1 MTCQTCDNNAPI
13 MSERHPILSVRDLTV
28 RFAGVEQPILDSVS
42 FEVGKGEVVALVGE
56 SGSGKSVTALSIMR
70 LLPPGATVSATAVDF
85 SGQDL
90 QNLSAGEFDHL
101 RGGRLSMLFQQPQAM
116 LDPTS
121 RVGAQVGEPLYYHN
135 GIHGRENRRQVVE
148 LLGEVG
154 IPDPSAR
161 ADCYSF
167 ELSGGMAQRVMMA
180 AALSAGPELLIAD
193 EPTTALDVTIQ
204 AQILRLLDAERRRR
218 QLAVLLITHDLS
230 IVSAVADRII
240 VMYAGRIVEEGPTA
254 RVLKQPSHPY
264 TQALIRCS
272 LFQTDAQGKLF
283 SLPHGTVHA
292 RDLTAGCRF
301 HPRCPVAQ
309 AHGCLD
315 HCVVEEP
322 HLCETDTNCGCKTRC
337 WATSSEHQDAC
348 EGVPA

>member
-1 MTCQTCDNNAPI
+1 
-13 MSERHPILSVRDLTV
+13 
-28 RFAGVEQPILDSVS
+28 
-42 FEVGKGEVVALVGE
+42 
-56 SGSGKSVTALSIMR
+56 
-70 LLPPGATVSATAVDF
+70 
-85 SGQDL
+85 
-90 QNLSAGEFDHL
+90 
-101 RGGRLSMLFQQPQAM
+101 MLFQQPQAM

-193 EPTTALDVTIQ
+193 EPTTALDVTVQ
-204 AQILRLLDAERRRR
+204 AQILRLLDTERRRR
-218 QLAVLLITHDLS
+218 RLAVLLITHDLS
-230 IVSAVADRII
+230 VVSAVADRIV
-240 VMYAGRIVEEGPTA
+240 VMYAGRIVEEGPA
-254 RVLKQPSHPY
+254 AKVLKHPSHPY
-264 TQALIRCS
+264 TQALIHCS
-272 LFQTDAQGKLF
+272 HFQTDAQGKLF
-283 SLPHGTVHA
+283 SLPHGAVHA
-292 RDLTAGCRF
+292 RDLTVGCRF

-309 AHGCLD
+309 VHGCLD
-315 HCVVEEP
+315 HCVIEEP
-322 HLCETDTNCGCKTRC
+322 HLCETGTDCGCKARC
-337 WATSSEHQDAC
+337 WANSSEHRDVC

>member
-1 MTCQTCDNNAPI
+1 MTCQTCDSKTHA
-13 MSERHPILSVRDLTV
+13 SGERQPILSVRDLTV
-28 RFAGVEQPILDSVS
+28 RFAGVDQPILDRVS
-42 FEVGKGEVVALVGE
+42 FDVGKGEVVALVGE

-70 LLPPGATVSATAVDF
+70 LLPPGTTVSATAVDF

-90 QNLSAGEFDHL
+90 RDLSAGEFDHL

-135 GIHGRENRRQVVE
+135 GIHGRENRRQVVG
-148 LLGEVG
+148 LLSEVG

-161 ADCYSF
+161 ADCYSY

-193 EPTTALDVTIQ
+193 EPTTALDVTVQ

-218 QLAVLLITHDLS
+218 RLAVLLITHDLS
-230 IVSAVADRII
+230 VVSAVADRII
-240 VMYAGRIVEEGPTA
+240 VMYAGRVVEEGPAT
-254 RVLKQPSHPY
+254 RVLKQPAHPY

-272 LFQTDAQGKLF
+272 LFQADALGKLF
-283 SLPHGTVHA
+283 SLPHGAVHA

-309 AHGCLD
+309 VHGCLD
-315 HCVVEEP
+315 RCIVEEP
-322 HLCETDTNCGCKTRC
+322 HLGDTEYGCKARC
-337 WATSSEHQDAC
+337 WAATREDHAAC
-348 EGVPA
+348 EGASA

>member
-1 MTCQTCDNNAPI
+1 MTCQTCDNNASA
-13 MSERHPILSVRDLTV
+13 MSERQPILSVRDLTV
-28 RFAGVEQPILDSVS
+28 RFAGVDQPILDRVS
-42 FEVGKGEVVALVGE
+42 FDVGKGEVVALVGE

-85 SGQDL
+85 SGKDL

-193 EPTTALDVTIQ
+193 EPTTALDVTVQ
-204 AQILRLLDAERRRR
+204 AQILRLLDTERRRR
-218 QLAVLLITHDLS
+218 RLAVLLITHDLS
-230 IVSAVADRII
+230 VVSAVADRIV
-240 VMYAGRIVEEGPTA
+240 VMYAGRVVEEGPA
-254 RVLKQPSHPY
+254 AKVLKHPSHPY

-283 SLPHGTVHA
+283 SLPHGAVHA
-292 RDLTAGCRF
+292 RDLTVGCRF
-301 HPRCPVAQ
+301 HPRCPVAEV
-309 AHGCLD
+309 HGCLD
-315 HCVVEEP
+315 HCIIEEP
-322 HLCETDTNCGCKTRC
+322 HLCDTGTDCGCKARC
-337 WATSSEHQDAC
+337 WANSSEHRDVC